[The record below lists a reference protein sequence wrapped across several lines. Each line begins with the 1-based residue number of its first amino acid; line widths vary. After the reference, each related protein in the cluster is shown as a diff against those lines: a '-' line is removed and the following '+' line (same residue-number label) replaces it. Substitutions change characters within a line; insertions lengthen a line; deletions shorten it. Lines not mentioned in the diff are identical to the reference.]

1 MVLWLFLL
9 YLFFAIGDLFIVP
22 VGLSAVTKLATR
34 TIVGLMMGLWMLS
47 IAIGNFFAAAIAK
60 TSAVDP
66 VLARTLPASELL
78 SHYQGF
84 FGYLTLASFA
94 LGFVALLFTP
104 SIRKWMHGVK

>member
-1 MVLWLFLL
+1 
-9 YLFFAIGDLFIVP
+9 
-22 VGLSAVTKLATR
+22 
-34 TIVGLMMGLWMLS
+34 
-47 IAIGNFFAAAIAK
+47 
-60 TSAVDP
+60 

-104 SIRKWMHGVK
+104 AIRKWMHGVK